1 MWAVVW
7 APVLVAMGVVTTTYG
22 KMWAEMFIS
31 NVFRNWI
38 ALLTLLISFQES
50 GLYLLIELA
59 PDYVLLD
66 QRYIQVWI
74 TYRWRMQ
81 VAQCVAG
88 SKRGKASNS
97 CVISLLRAHM
107 FVIYVICSQ
116 TLHTCH
122 SGTRC
127 GTRVTVRVEKAH
139 SRPTNP
145 HHTPEA
151 PQRLIAIKSVF
162 SFVNR

>member
-50 GLYLLIELA
+50 GLYLLIELV

-74 TYRWRMQ
+74 TCRWRMQ

-107 FVIYVICSQ
+107 LCNMLTNIAHLPFRYKMWDS
-116 TLHTCH
+116 CH
-122 SGTRC
+122 CTGRES
-127 GTRVTVRVEKAH
+127 
-139 SRPTNP
+139 
-145 HHTPEA
+145 
-151 PQRLIAIKSVF
+151 PQ
-162 SFVNR
+162 